1 MKYPKLAKNVNN
13 PDKSYSYLIE
23 LPLWSLT
30 YEKIEELKAQLEEI
44 ERVLNDYKKKTV
56 EEIWLDEITE
66 FEEAYKIWLKDII
79 EEQEKEDN
87 LVKNTKKG
95 GKTKKT
101 TTPKK
106 KTK

>member
-13 PDKSYSYLIE
+13 LDKSYSYLIE

-30 YEKIEELKAQLEEI
+30 YEKIEELKAQLEQI
-44 ERVLNDYKKKTV
+44 EKILDEYKKKTV
-56 EEIWLDEITE
+56 EEIWLNEISE
-66 FEEAYKIWLKDII
+66 FEEAYKVWLKDII
-79 EEQEKEDN
+79 EEQEREDN
-87 LVKNTKKG
+87 LVKNNKKG
-95 GKTKKT
+95 VKSKKT